1 MTDQRLDL
9 VERDNPELIRLRDK
23 LERLDAWLDDHANE
37 IGTERWQHRQD
48 VWFSTLRRY
57 ERVYDVAQRRI
68 EVAAVREAERH
79 TQGRML

>member
-1 MTDQRLDL
+1 MSDDTLDL
-9 VERDNPELIRLRDK
+9 VERDSPELIRLRDK
-23 LERLDAWLDDHANE
+23 LERLDDWLDDHATE

-57 ERVYDVAQRRI
+57 ERVYDVTRKRI
-68 EVAAVREAERH
+68 EVDAVREAERH